1 MGPADLYGIL
11 EKLPQKKDENL
22 LVGYNSDDDAAV
34 YMIND
39 TEAIIQTVDFFPP
52 NVSDPY
58 IFGKRYKFFSYLFHF
73 CWVFKF
79 QA

>member
-52 NVSDPY
+52 NVSDH
-58 IFGKRYKFFSYLFHF
+58 GCRQLVS
-73 CWVFKF
+73 
-79 QA
+79 